1 MSATVFV
8 TRLQNLRAMSDILQT
23 KLYNGIILRVI
34 NLCPYVGHRFRGR
47 ADDQHLPQTR
57 RSTDPQPLTVL
68 MAASSLVFCSAFNR
82 ASPRTAPC
90 KEDLLLGSEAVLLI
104 LFSS

>member
-1 MSATVFV
+1 MVFV
-8 TRLQNLRAMSDILQT
+8 SRLQNLRAMSDILQT
-23 KLYNGIILRVI
+23 KLYNGITLRVI

-68 MAASSLVFCSAFNR
+68 MAHRVWYFVVPATSEFAHGMWMTTPLCVPWYAGSLN
-82 ASPRTAPC
+82 
-90 KEDLLLGSEAVLLI
+90 
-104 LFSS
+104 